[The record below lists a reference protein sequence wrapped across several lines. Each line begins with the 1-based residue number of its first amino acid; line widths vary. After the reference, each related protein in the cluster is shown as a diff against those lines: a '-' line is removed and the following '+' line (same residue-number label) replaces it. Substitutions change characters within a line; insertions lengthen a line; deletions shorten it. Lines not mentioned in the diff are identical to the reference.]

1 LQQLL
6 TKQVPTIGGIIYD
19 ERKNKGSERDIQ
31 FGRAY
36 LFDGVND
43 YVTNANATLS
53 GYNGTFS
60 VAWKMNPSSLAVGSR
75 RIFGTRTATNGVD
88 VNIQVTGELQYYN
101 GVATGTTTGAGIVA
115 GQDQSYVLTTNG
127 TTTKLYRNGV
137 LVDTKTYGFNT
148 VGTEFNI
155 GCSFTTQSS
164 FFLGKIW
171 DVRTFSTELSLA
183 DALAIHNNTAT
194 TATPDA
200 WFKCDEQSGTTSYDS
215 SGNGRNGTITNATL
229 STFHSTQ
236 NVYSWQNEVGYS
248 KPSTVFIPRNEAIPT
263 QDVTGSALQFTGQVP
278 YNADL
283 EQSNGLS
290 FDGVDDTISCGNIGT
305 VNSFK
310 GWVKFDATNQ
320 NILTLTDNV
329 LTRIHVVAGVLTT
342 GASLT
347 FSSIK
352 INEVTVTATQAGAS
366 LNTLAWCYL
375 EVEFTSTSATAL
387 IFGRGDGAGTN
398 GNIKTAGWSFLNN
411 TTVQASYPMAGGAG
425 TIAYD
430 VSGNAKHGTLTNGP
444 TWIKQDVYHYNI
456 TQGFNKYMF
465 FDGVN
470 DKITATYSSEA
481 MNRIDISFILNT
493 AITSTS
499 TSLPLL
505 NYNVTASE
513 NSILLGSAT
522 SVLTNEIITL
532 AMFAGGKRTGVIG
545 GTIAAGIHTISIRWN
560 SGQTR
565 YDIYL
570 DGVIKTVVAGT
581 SGHVNTPF
589 VFKSTNFGA
598 SIVGGLFNGSI
609 YDVKLYNTSDVLVH
623 SYNGYGNTN
632 ADWADKTGSVNG
644 TVSGSPV
651 NIRIPA
657 KSATL
662 DVFNQTLR
670 NTAGAYHNDAETL
683 IDFTGNVLS
692 PEAVRNSWE
701 TAWAFNT
708 ARTNPEF
715 KRTLTSGGV
724 DDRADRFLAYREAL
738 SGTNLIKVIKYLF
751 TVPTTWVDVTPLT
764 VKGGVVR
771 VIDSATGDIARTTS
785 GAIETNADYKMFF
798 SADVNAA
805 IIFHDT

>member
-1 LQQLL
+1 
-6 TKQVPTIGGIIYD
+6 
-19 ERKNKGSERDIQ
+19 
-31 FGRAY
+31 
-36 LFDGVND
+36 
-43 YVTNANATLS
+43 
-53 GYNGTFS
+53 
-60 VAWKMNPSSLAVGSR
+60 MNPSSLAVGSR

-101 GVATGTTTGAGIVA
+101 GVATWTTTGAGIVA

-148 VGTEFNI
+148 VGAVFNI
-155 GCSFTTQSS
+155 GCSFTSSS

-183 DALAIHNNTAT
+183 DALAIHENKTT
-194 TATPDA
+194 TATPDS

-215 SGNGRNGTITNATL
+215 SGNGRHGTIVNATL
-229 STFHSTQ
+229 STFHATQ
-236 NVYSWQNEVGYS
+236 NTYSYQNEVGYS

-430 VSGNAKHGTLTNGP
+430 VSGNGNHGTLTNGP
-444 TWIKQDVYHYNI
+444 TWSTQDSYHYNMI
-456 TQGFNKYMF
+456 NGFNKYMD
-465 FDGVN
+465 FDGSN
-470 DKITATYSSEA
+470 DNVVLGNVAAFELDDFDVTINSVRGNIGVVQYIYS
-481 MNRIDISFILNT
+481 NQLQ
-493 AITSTS
+493 
-499 TSLPLL
+499 
-505 NYNVTASE
+505 YQ
-513 NSILLGSAT
+513 G
-522 SVLTNEIITL
+522 
-532 AMFAGGKRTGVIG
+532 AGGLSGWALTYTAANTIQFLVAINEAFVTVTTTETFTTLGVINTIRIVKSGVNVEIFVNGVSKKTQALSQAAIDYTTTTTKFSSIGSGWG
-545 GTIAAGIHTISIRWN
+545 GAGAGYYTAYRGLAYGLIIKNGSGVTIAS
-560 SGQTR
+560 
-565 YDIYL
+565 YD
-570 DGVIKTVVAGT
+570 
-581 SGHVNTPF
+581 
-589 VFKSTNFGA
+589 
-598 SIVGGLFNGSI
+598 
-609 YDVKLYNTSDVLVH
+609 
-623 SYNGYGNTN
+623 GYGNTN

-670 NTAGAYHNDAETL
+670 NPAGAYHNGAETL

-724 DDRADRFLAYREAL
+724 DDRADRFLAYRNAL
-738 SGTNLIKVIKYLF
+738 SGTNLTKVQKY
-751 TVPTTWVDVTPLT
+751 V
-764 VKGGVVR
+764 
-771 VIDSATGDIARTTS
+771 ATKSI
-785 GAIETNADYKMFF
+785 
-798 SADVNAA
+798 
-805 IIFHDT
+805 